1 MCESKTFKQ
10 QQLERELI
18 DAEKNILFYVDQKA
32 IIDDKVRFWQ
42 KYRLKLL
49 DDLNKIRL
57 EEDLKKWTKQ
67 YANTGAENNENT
79 GLRRKQHRSKNNH
92 EAAFSLLENLQ
103 TPKWRSSK
111 H

>member
-1 MCESKTFKQ
+1 MIEPKTFKQ

-57 EEDLKKWTKQ
+57 EEDLKK
-67 YANTGAENNENT
+67 
-79 GLRRKQHRSKNNH
+79 
-92 EAAFSLLENLQ
+92 
-103 TPKWRSSK
+103 
-111 H
+111 